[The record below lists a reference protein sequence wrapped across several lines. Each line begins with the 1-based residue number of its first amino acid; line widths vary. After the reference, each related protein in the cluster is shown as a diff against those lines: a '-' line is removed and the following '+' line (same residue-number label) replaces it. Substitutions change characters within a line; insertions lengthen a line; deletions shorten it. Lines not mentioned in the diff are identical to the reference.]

1 MKFGSSGL
9 LGRWAKGPYPEAQA
23 TLQTT
28 TTLQESKLL
37 FSTQT
42 LFHHTFCFSHT
53 INFWA
58 YPRGLVVSL
67 WEDTAQSICSTK
79 LSAVPSR
86 ERCGTLGADGCQL
99 ALLGSCSCIATLISV
114 QIILHPLQA
123 HTRQCNFKLEW
134 TVLIKIDTPTT
145 LHRKTLH
152 TVHYTEQKIQYFKT
166 VYLTTRFHENYW
178 ILLLVLTLICGE
190 TMFPL
195 CPAMYRK
202 MG

>member
-9 LGRWAKGPYPEAQA
+9 FGRWAKGPYPEAQA

-53 INFWA
+53 MNFWA
-58 YPRGLVVSL
+58 YPWGLVVSL
-67 WEDTAQSICSTK
+67 WEHTAQSMFYQTIISSFKRKVWDIGTWWMPAGTTGSLATALQPLFQYK
-79 LSAVPSR
+79 LFS
-86 ERCGTLGADGCQL
+86 
-99 ALLGSCSCIATLISV
+99 I
-114 QIILHPLQA
+114 HLQA